1 MNKARIV
8 EQATMDNISKGAEA
22 TRKQFGPTEMPV
34 YLSRGCESFFKKQW
48 KKFPALSGLS
58 ENL

>member
-1 MNKARIV
+1 
-8 EQATMDNISKGAEA
+8 MDNISKGAEA